1 MYNMLAFIE
10 SPVQIM
16 VVLIVALI
24 VFGPKR
30 LPELGKQLG
39 TGLRELNKAKNDLM
53 RSMNTEHEPDP
64 EPYKESYSYPPSTDT
79 AYSNSYNYNDYA
91 YNAPPDLTD
100 YTIAGVAPMITA
112 AEHTVA
118 RPAESE
124 TAAAASADYSL
135 SHQVALGPQSE
146 TPSAPHVMES
156 AAIAIPGH
164 REAEPMKE
172 GETHV

>member
-1 MYNMLAFIE
+1 VYNNLLFIE
-10 SPVQIM
+10 SPVQI
-16 VVLIVALI
+16 VFVLIIALV

-53 RSMNTEHEPDP
+53 RSMTLDHEQ
-64 EPYKESYSYPPSTDT
+64 EPYKETYSYPPSTDT
-79 AYSNSYNYNDYA
+79 AYSNSYNYNDYS

-100 YTIAGVAPMITA
+100 YTIAGQTPQVAA

-118 RPAESE
+118 RSADI
-124 TAAAASADYSL
+124 AASESNDYSL
-135 SHQVALGPQSE
+135 NHQAALGPQGE
-146 TPSAPHVMES
+146 TSSSNKDLGV
-156 AAIAIPGH
+156 
-164 REAEPMKE
+164 EARKE

>member
-1 MYNMLAFIE
+1 VYNTLAFIE

-16 VVLIVALI
+16 FVLIIALI

-53 RSMNTEHEPDP
+53 RSINTDHEP
-64 EPYKESYSYPPSTDT
+64 EPYKDSYSYPPSTDT
-79 AYSNSYNYNDYA
+79 ANSNSYNYNDYT

-100 YTIAGVAPMITA
+100 YTIAGQTPTIAA

-118 RPAESE
+118 RSGFVEP
-124 TAAAASADYSL
+124 TVDTADYAISSNSN
-135 SHQVALGPQSE
+135 SHHSGDA
-146 TPSAPHVMES
+146 PSAAQGEATS
-156 AAIAIPGH
+156 ASSHTEHA
-164 REAEPMKE
+164 AEPTKE

>member
-1 MYNMLAFIE
+1 MYNTLAFIE

-16 VVLIVALI
+16 FVLIIALI

-53 RSMNTEHEPDP
+53 RSINTDHEPDP
-64 EPYKESYSYPPSTDT
+64 EPYKDSYSYPPSTDT
-79 AYSNSYNYNDYA
+79 AHSNQYNYNDYT

-100 YTIAGVAPMITA
+100 YTIAGQTPTIAA

-118 RPAESE
+118 RSGFVDTPAID
-124 TAAAASADYSL
+124 SADYAISNHSDQ
-135 SHQVALGPQSE
+135 SHHSGEVALGAQGEAS
-146 TPSAPHVMES
+146 SSPHIV
-156 AAIAIPGH
+156 GLG
-164 REAEPMKE
+164 AEPQKE